1 MGPFAI
7 LGNPVR
13 SSMSPALFRVAYPQL
28 PADTYRTLEVPD
40 AITGWKEMQRLCMQG
55 VNVTMPFKADFIQF
69 VQQTEPSAREINATN
84 LVYLNKGS
92 WTACNTD
99 VMGVVN
105 SFIDSGTVL
114 SGKHVLVIG
123 AGGAGRAAALGMEQ
137 AGALV
142 YMANRTVREGLYP
155 LTSVPDLLK
164 RCSLVINTIPW
175 EPGKAVKTGFTS
187 RHVILDASYT
197 EAPLKEAAS
206 FSGSIYLNGYHWLYH
221 QAVEGF
227 RIMTGMEPHRKAMR
241 KLLGL

>member
-7 LGNPVR
+7 VGNPVR
-13 SSMSPALFRVAYPQL
+13 SSMSPALFRAAYPQL
-28 PADTYRTLEVPD
+28 PADTYRTLEMPD

-69 VQQTEPSAREINATN
+69 VQRTEPFAREIKATN
-84 LVYLNKGS
+84 LVYLKEGR

-99 VMGVVN
+99 VLGVVN
-105 SFIDSGTVL
+105 SFIDTGTVL
-114 SGKHVLVIG
+114 SGKHALVIG

-142 YMANRTVREGLYP
+142 YMANRTVREGLFP

-164 RCSLVINTIPW
+164 RCSLVVNTIPW
-175 EPGKAVKTGFTS
+175 DTGKAVETGFNPA
-187 RHVILDASYT
+187 HVILDASYT
-197 EAPLKEAAS
+197 EAPLKEAATWA
-206 FSGSIYLNGYHWLYH
+206 GARYLNGYHWLYH
-221 QAVEGF
+221 QAVAGF
-227 RIMTGMEPHRKAMR
+227 EIMTGMEPDRKAMR